1 MKLKYG
7 GWYVKDLK
15 LSKINDVKK
24 ERIESTD
31 DVNEAKEFNNE
42 NEINEF
48 IKKCKILNYDIK
60 SFEVLENENNR

>member
-24 ERIESTD
+24 ERIQATD

>member
-7 GWYVKDLK
+7 GYYVKGLK

-24 ERIESTD
+24 ERIEAAD

-60 SFEVLENENNR
+60 SFEVQK

>member
-15 LSKINDVKK
+15 LSKINGVKK
-24 ERIESTD
+24 ERIQATD
-31 DVNEAKEFNNE
+31 DVNETKEFNNE

-60 SFEVLENENNR
+60 SFEVLKND

>member
-15 LSKINDVKK
+15 LSKINDIKK
-24 ERIESTD
+24 ERIEATD

-60 SFEVLENENNR
+60 SFEVLKND

>member
-24 ERIESTD
+24 ERIEAAD

-60 SFEVLENENNR
+60 SFEVEK

>member
-7 GWYVKDLK
+7 GWYVKGLK
-15 LSKINDVKK
+15 LCKINDVKK
-24 ERIESTD
+24 ERIEVAD

-48 IKKCKILNYDIK
+48 IKKCKILNYNIK
-60 SFEVLENENNR
+60 SFEVLKND

>member
-24 ERIESTD
+24 ERIEAAD

-60 SFEVLENENNR
+60 SFEVLEK

>member
-1 MKLKYG
+1 MKLKHG
-7 GWYVKDLK
+7 GWYVKGLK
-15 LSKINDVKK
+15 LGKINGVKK
-24 ERIESTD
+24 ERIQVTD

-60 SFEVLENENNR
+60 SFEVEK

>member
-7 GWYVKDLK
+7 GCYVKGLK

-24 ERIESTD
+24 ERIEAAD

-60 SFEVLENENNR
+60 SFEVEK

>member
-24 ERIESTD
+24 ERIEAAD

-60 SFEVLENENNR
+60 SFEVLENE

>member
-7 GWYVKDLK
+7 GCYVKGLK

-24 ERIESTD
+24 ERIEATD

-60 SFEVLENENNR
+60 SFEVQK

>member
-7 GWYVKDLK
+7 GWYVKGLK

-24 ERIESTD
+24 ERIEAAD

-60 SFEVLENENNR
+60 SFEVEK

>member
-7 GWYVKDLK
+7 GWYVKGLK
-15 LSKINDVKK
+15 LGKINDVKK
-24 ERIESTD
+24 ERIEAAD

-60 SFEVLENENNR
+60 SFEVEK

>member
-24 ERIESTD
+24 ERIEVAD

-60 SFEVLENENNR
+60 SFEVLKND

>member
-24 ERIESTD
+24 ERIQATD

-60 SFEVLENENNR
+60 SFEVLKND

>member
-48 IKKCKILNYDIK
+48 IKKCKLLNYDIK
-60 SFEVLENENNR
+60 SFEVLENE

>member
-7 GWYVKDLK
+7 GWYVKGLK

-24 ERIESTD
+24 ERIEVAD
-31 DVNEAKEFNNE
+31 NVNEAKEFNDE
-42 NEINEF
+42 KEINEF

-60 SFEVLENENNR
+60 SCEVEKNG

>member
-15 LSKINDVKK
+15 LSKINGVKK
-24 ERIESTD
+24 ERIEVAD

-60 SFEVLENENNR
+60 SFEVLKND

>member
-60 SFEVLENENNR
+60 SFEVLENE